1 MPDTSR
7 GLFAFTVWRRAE
19 RDLPNWFRWYGDSG
33 MAFTVGDWM
42 TFLQGADTLIGLP
55 LLVAGA
61 ALMVAGWRLWKVCV
75 VLSFGL
81 IGAGLG
87 QRLAGSAD
95 GSSYYAL
102 VAGVVLGVLS
112 YFPARQS
119 VAVLGGLIGT
129 ALAMYVLA
137 DAGLNGAPLW
147 LVGAAVFL
155 CCTAMAYTNR
165 KTVVGG
171 GDGSIGSGIADV
183 RDIRPHHD
191 VPVDVRAAQLHCG
204 C

>member
-1 MPDTSR
+1 
-7 GLFAFTVWRRAE
+7 
-19 RDLPNWFRWYGDSG
+19 

-165 KTVVGG
+165 KTVVVAVTAVLGAALLM
-171 GDGSIGSGIADV
+171 SGISV
-183 RDIRPHHD
+183 LIMMSPSMY
-191 VPVDVRAAQLHCG
+191 AQLSSIAAASSLVG
-204 C
+204 AFFLLVPAVVSYFVQAGEMRRLDVEI